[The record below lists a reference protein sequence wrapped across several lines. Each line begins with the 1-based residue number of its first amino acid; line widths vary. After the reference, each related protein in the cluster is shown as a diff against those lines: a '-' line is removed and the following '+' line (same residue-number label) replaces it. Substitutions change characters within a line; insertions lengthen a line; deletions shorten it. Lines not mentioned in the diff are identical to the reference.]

1 MLNSQNKNDK
11 SNCKILHIAPDIGS
25 GGAENILFNIV
36 KSKEI
41 NDVFIISL
49 TNIGYYGEKLNREGY
64 KLYALNMK
72 KNIFIFY
79 KIFKLLFLII
89 RLKPKIVH
97 TWLYHSNLIGGLIA
111 KLLGVKKIY
120 WSIHHDFE
128 YSNFLMMLE
137 MKILIFMSKFVPD
150 KIIYCSEASKYNHIK
165 NGYSKRNSKIIY
177 NGVSTKDFK
186 PNESYRKEIR
196 NKLNIADDCLL
207 LGNISRYHPLKDHD
221 NLLEALFILNKF
233 NINFKCILIGQGL
246 SNENLEIVN
255 KINSYKLMEKII
267 LYGKS
272 YKINK
277 IINAFDL
284 NILSSKKESSPLVLL
299 EAMATGVP
307 CISTD
312 VGDARKIISD
322 TGWVVESL
330 NPKALANCIIQ
341 NFNEKNIIKNK
352 STIARQR
359 IKDLYSIKKMQLN
372 YIKLYE

>member
-1 MLNSQNKNDK
+1 
-11 SNCKILHIAPDIGS
+11 
-25 GGAENILFNIV
+25 
-36 KSKEI
+36 
-41 NDVFIISL
+41 
-49 TNIGYYGEKLNREGY
+49 
-64 KLYALNMK
+64 
-72 KNIFIFY
+72 
-79 KIFKLLFLII
+79 
-89 RLKPKIVH
+89 
-97 TWLYHSNLIGGLIA
+97 
-111 KLLGVKKIY
+111 
-120 WSIHHDFE
+120 
-128 YSNFLMMLE
+128 MMLE

-196 NKLNIADDCLL
+196 KKLNIGDDCLL
-207 LGNISRYHPLKDHD
+207 IGNISRYHPLKDHD

-341 NFNEKNIIKNK
+341 NFNEKEHNKNK